1 MVYEKIDRNR
11 IALIH
16 TAKTEVN
23 MREDN
28 YRIILKNTFNVDTCK
43 DLTIPQFNKLMEIFK
58 ELGFKGKYLTF
69 NQKKNIQKKSE
80 ALWGKEYETKLK
92 ELVMKQIGYD
102 IPIGRLT
109 VKEGQNIINALEK
122 ILEWKSK
129 VKKR

>member
-16 TAKTEVN
+16 TAKTEVK
-23 MREDN
+23 MTEDN

-69 NQKKNIQKKSE
+69 NQMKNIQKKSE

-102 IPIGRLT
+102 IPIRRLT

-129 VKKR
+129 VKKV